1 MSKLEQTQVERNLR
15 GIELEKASKVAAAA
29 TLYEENLREG
39 FDGSHPY
46 TRLAVIYKK
55 QGRLED
61 EIRVLESAV
70 AVFGK
75 TKKGV
80 RQEADPKLQKFK
92 DRLEKITK
100 GKS

>member
-1 MSKLEQTQVERNLR
+1 
-15 GIELEKASKVAAAA
+15 
-29 TLYEENLREG
+29 LYEENPREG

-61 EIRVLESAV
+61 EVRVLESTV

-75 TKKGV
+75 AKKGV
-80 RQEADPKLQKFK
+80 REDADPKLQKFR
-92 DRLEKITK
+92 DRLEKATK
-100 GKS
+100 GRK